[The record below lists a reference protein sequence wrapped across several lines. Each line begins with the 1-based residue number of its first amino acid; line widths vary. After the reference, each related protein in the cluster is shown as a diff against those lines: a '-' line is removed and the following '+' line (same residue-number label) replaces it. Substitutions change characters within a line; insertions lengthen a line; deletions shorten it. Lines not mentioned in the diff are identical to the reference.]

1 MTAEF
6 IHAIKAEASPAQF
19 PDGVSCQRLSHHSIK
34 ALAQALNIP
43 ERDVEIMALAENIIP
58 ERYVRNMRM
67 LSIQDQQALLK
78 AHVGVVGL
86 GGLGGA
92 VVEILARMGVGTLT
106 LIDGDAF
113 EDHNLNRQLLAVEKT
128 LGSSKAE
135 SAARRVNAI
144 NSSITV
150 HRHDLYL
157 DEKNANDLLKAC
169 DAVVDCLDTIP
180 VRFVL
185 EKAAKRLHIPMVAA
199 AVAGVSGH
207 LTTIFP
213 QDPGLKQIYGD
224 PSANSA
230 VGAEASL
237 GCMPNAVMALAS
249 LECSEIMKIILK
261 KGAPLRNQLLLV
273 DLTDYTMECVDL

>member
-1 MTAEF
+1 MKAEL
-6 IHAIKAEASPAQF
+6 IHAIKAKGSPAQF
-19 PDGVSCQRLSHHSIK
+19 PDGVVYQRLPSQLVK
-34 ALAQALNIP
+34 ALAQALKVQ
-43 ERDVEIMALAENIIP
+43 ERDVEITALAENIIP

-67 LSIQDQQALLK
+67 LSTQDQQALLQ

-92 VVEILARMGVGTLT
+92 VMEILARMGVGTLT

-113 EDHNLNRQLLAVEKT
+113 EDHNLNRQLLATEKT

-135 SAARRVNAI
+135 SAALRVNAI

-150 HRHDLYL
+150 HRHNLYL
-157 DEKNANDLLKAC
+157 NETNADDLLKAC
-169 DAVVDCLDTIP
+169 DAAVDCLDTIP
-180 VRFVL
+180 ARFVL
-185 EKAAKRLHIPMVAA
+185 EEAAKALHIPLVAA
-199 AVAGVSGH
+199 ALAGVAGH

-213 QDPGLKQIYGD
+213 QDPGLKQIYGA
-224 PSANSA
+224 PSDSKE
-230 VGAEASL
+230 VGAEAAL
-237 GCMPNAVMALAS
+237 GCMSNAVMAMAS

-261 KGAPLRNQLLLV
+261 KGAPLRNKLLLV